1 MARETIPSE
10 CFSGAW
16 KWEKGNRVFDCLW
29 LLNIRSIQMYSS
41 TDLILQLFVL
51 YVKTLP
57 IFKRISLIT
66 WWVQFELNLQ
76 LGI

>member
-16 KWEKGNRVFDCLW
+16 KWEKGDTVFMAFKHKINPDTLFYRFDIYAT
-29 LLNIRSIQMYSS
+29 NF
-41 TDLILQLFVL
+41 ILQLFVL

-57 IFKRISLIT
+57 VFKHTSLIT
-66 WWVQFELNLQ
+66 W
-76 LGI
+76 